1 MRAII
6 VIGVLFLKMFAAKK
20 YLVEV
25 GTDVVNSKDYNS
37 GVVWSC
43 LVNLTL
49 SLSLLLH
56 WKQ

>member
-25 GTDVVNSKDYNS
+25 GSEVVNSKDYS

-56 WKQ
+56 CEQ